1 MNNNKNVLILGASG
15 DIGNAIAVELSSQG
29 YNLILH
35 YHKNKHTIDKLHY
48 VLREDAI
55 LQTVQANLA
64 NRDAVHEFCETV
76 AYHVDVIVFVSGTA
90 HYGLFQDAS
99 EAEMDEMLHLH
110 VKAPW
115 MITNYFLPRMI
126 REQRGHIIL
135 ITSIWGNIGAS
146 NEVMYSSVKG
156 AQNSFVKALAKEV
169 GLSGISVNA
178 VSPGFI
184 DTKMNEH
191 LLQAE
196 KSEIIS
202 HIPVNRAGLTSDV
215 AYAVRFLLDE
225 RSSYIQGEIINITG
239 GWF

>member
-1 MNNNKNVLILGASG
+1 MSKHVLILGASG
-15 DIGNAIAVELSSQG
+15 DIGKAIAIELASHG
-29 YNLILH
+29 YQLVLH
-35 YHKNKHTIDKLHY
+35 YHQNKHTIDRLQY

-64 NRDAVHEFCETV
+64 DSKAVHQLCETI
-76 AYHVDVIVFVSGTA
+76 AYQIDAIVFVSGAA
-90 HYGLFQDAS
+90 HYGLFQDVTES
-99 EAEMDEMLHLH
+99 EMDYMIQLH

-115 MITNYFLPRMI
+115 MITNYFLPQMI
-126 REQRGHIIL
+126 RKQQGQIIL

-184 DTKMNEH
+184 DTKMNQH
-191 LLQAE
+191 LNE
-196 KSEIIS
+196 TDVINIVSEI
-202 HIPVNRAGLTSDV
+202 PLNRVGLPKDV
-215 AYAVRFLLDE
+215 ANVVSFLM
-225 RSSYIQGEIINITG
+225 SNKANYIQGDIIKVTG
-239 GWF
+239 GW

>member
-1 MNNNKNVLILGASG
+1 MNKNVLILGASG
-15 DIGNAIAVELSSQG
+15 DIGQAIAIELASQG

-35 YHKNKHTIDKLHY
+35 YHKSQHIIERLQY

-55 LQTVQANLA
+55 LQTVRANLA
-64 NRDAVHEFCETV
+64 DSEAIRRLCEEV
-76 AYHVDVIVFVSGTA
+76 AYHVDAIVFVSGTA
-90 HYGLFQDAS
+90 HYGLFQDAT
-99 EAEMDEMLHLH
+99 ETEMDEMMHIH

-115 MITNYFLPRMI
+115 LITNYFLPQMI
-126 REQRGHIIL
+126 RNQYGKIVL
-135 ITSIWGNIGAS
+135 ITSIWGNVGAS

-184 DTKMNEH
+184 DTKMNQH
-191 LLQAE
+191 LMQDE
-196 KSEIIS
+196 KTEIIS

-215 AYAVRFLLDE
+215 AHAVSFLVNDK
-225 RSSYIQGEIINITG
+225 SNYIQGEIMNITG

>member
-1 MNNNKNVLILGASG
+1 MNKNVLVLGASG
-15 DIGNAIAVELSSQG
+15 DIGQAIAIELASQD

-35 YHKNKHTIDKLHY
+35 YHKSQHIIERLQY

-64 NRDAVHEFCETV
+64 DSESIRHLCEEV
-76 AYHVDVIVFVSGTA
+76 AYHVDAIVFVSGTA
-90 HYGLFQDAS
+90 HHGLFQDATES
-99 EAEMDEMLHLH
+99 EMDDMMHIH

-115 MITNYFLPRMI
+115 LITNYFLPEMI
-126 REQRGHIIL
+126 RNQYGKIVL

-184 DTKMNEH
+184 DTKMNQH
-191 LLQAE
+191 LMQDE

-202 HIPVNRAGLTSDV
+202 HIPMNRAGLTSDV
-215 AYAVRFLLDE
+215 AHAVSFLVNDK
-225 RSSYIQGEIINITG
+225 SNYIQGEIMNITG